1 MSDVNEHVK
10 MDSYYAYINLSKIAE
25 DDILFFFF
33 FFFFFFSE
41 KIGLGI
47 SCESSARQTI
57 HMNCHVL
64 FSLKN
69 RNSRLLQLCLA
80 LRVNLG
86 EG

>member
-1 MSDVNEHVK
+1 MSDANEYVK
-10 MDSYYAYINLSKIAE
+10 MDSYYTYINPSKIAE
-25 DDILFFFF
+25 DDILF